1 MEQLQSMLDWM
12 QANPWTTLAIVV
24 YVVANLAPR
33 PDPAKMKGWQKAL
46 WQIIDRLCLLT
57 SHKVP
62 GSLKFL
68 LLDSPA
74 HDSDGEV
81 EKAPKVSKD
90 GDDDEADDAGEED
103 EEEEQ
108 DEDDGEDDDEEENE
122 EEPAVVVD
130 TEDKPDESDGDGADE
145 EDDKGSDSDGKP
157 E

>member
-1 MEQLQSMLDWM
+1 MQQLQAVLDWM

-33 PDPAKMKGWQKAL
+33 PDPSQMKGWRKAL

-57 SHKVP
+57 SHRVP

-74 HDSDGEV
+74 HGSDGEV
-81 EKAPKVSKD
+81 EKAPKVPDETK
-90 GDDDEADDAGEED
+90 DDDEDGGNEDDDG
-103 EEEEQ
+103 
-108 DEDDGEDDDEEENE
+108 EDDGEDSDD
-122 EEPAVVVD
+122 EPAVVVD
-130 TEDKPDESDGDGADE
+130 AEDKPDEPDGDSADE
-145 EDDKGSDSDGKP
+145 DDEDDSDGKP

>member
-1 MEQLQSMLDWM
+1 MEQLQAMLDWM

-57 SHKVP
+57 SHKLP
-62 GSLKFL
+62 GSLKLL
-68 LLDSPA
+68 LLDSPP

-81 EKAPKVSKD
+81 EKAPKVPDETK
-90 GDDDEADDAGEED
+90 DDDE
-103 EEEEQ
+103 
-108 DEDDGEDDDEEENE
+108 DGEDDEDEEDEGE
-122 EEPAVVVD
+122 ESDDEPAVVVD
-130 TEDKPDESDGDGADE
+130 AEDKPDEPDGDGDE
-145 EDDKGSDSDGKP
+145 EGDKDDEDSDGKP